1 MTTKENR
8 DEELIRCKNDIVYF
22 ANKYCKIITSEG
34 VKDVQLSQH
43 QVNQLRQLEKLATYG
58 NISIRK
64 IRTRR
69 SSSEHKLC

>member
-8 DEELIRCKNDIVYF
+8 EEELIRCKNDIVYF

-34 VKDVQLSQH
+34 VEDLQLSQL

-58 NISIRK
+58 SIRK
-64 IRTRR
+64 IRLRR
-69 SSSEHKLC
+69 SYKTLVKRT

>member
-8 DEELIRCKNDIVYF
+8 EEELIRCKNDIVYF

-34 VKDVQLSQH
+34 VEDLQLSQL
-43 QVNQLRQLEKLATYG
+43 QINQLRQLEKLATYG
-58 NISIRK
+58 SIRK

-69 SSSEHKLC
+69 SYKTLVKRT